1 MLFRLF
7 AVAAL
12 AVPTAVAAQSPVD
25 THERVTVPGKQ
36 LASYRPLIRED
47 RMPACHPEWSK
58 AQSCR
63 SRQTAKQMEAQ
74 RLAKAERTAAGELA
88 QR

>member
-12 AVPTAVAAQSPVD
+12 GIPTALAAQSPAD
-25 THERVTVPGKQ
+25 THERVTIPGKQ

-47 RMPACHPEWSK
+47 RMPACLPDWSK

-63 SRQTAKQMEAQ
+63 SRQVAKQMEAV
-74 RLAKAERTAAGELA
+74 RLAKAERRAAGEMA

>member
-1 MLFRLF
+1 MSFRLF
-7 AVAAL
+7 AIAAL
-12 AVPTAVAAQSPVD
+12 AIPSALAAQSPAD

-36 LASYRPLIRED
+36 LATYRPLVRED
-47 RMPACHPEWSK
+47 RMPACHPDWSK

-74 RLAKAERTAAGELA
+74 RLAQAERKAAGECV
-88 QR
+88 